1 MGRKDQRMS
10 ACAGNKTNADCIRR
24 MTDEELA
31 EWIVRKTEGYG
42 FDGYEESVEAW
53 LYWLKEERCEK

>member
-1 MGRKDQRMS
+1 MS